1 MFIYLFILL
10 LVISIYLVF
19 DNNNEHFARN
29 DQGKSLDFDYSRSQF
44 RSSITTESNSNDKF
58 NTWLNYYGS
67 GLLRDKQYEIKELTP
82 DTTRFEENCYDIL
95 DDPGIIKEVRGNDDW
110 GQYKNEISAKDM
122 ITLLEDIKLENMGD
136 INLIQGHNDVE
147 QGIPLTYKSVIDWF
161 INELNKKIYIFDQEN
176 DYHHLNFNN
185 KNKLNVYKS
194 TDKIDYFELT
204 TIINRELKN
213 LVFIIH
219 SQMYYHKDTS
229 DIKVLNIKLTGIDT
243 SDYASAGFLDYN
255 IKSLLHCDKRG
266 TDCSL
271 SNKKDC
277 EATNVSQEAY
287 NEYLKDMKEQEK
299 IDLNSTCFYKNADT
313 KAECSSVNIDGTTG
327 IWDTKCMADTD
338 CPYFGSKGNNNYE
351 NNRGGCNKDSGICEL
366 PLNMVN
372 IGYTLYRKGDLYRP
386 LCHNCIPKEGCI
398 GKDCSQCCED
408 QGLNPDYAF
417 YGDTDDRESK
427 KTELQKQGLKVSD
440 IRLR

>member
-1 MFIYLFILL
+1 VY
-10 LVISIYLVF
+10 
-19 DNNNEHFARN
+19 DNTNEPFTVRDSTSDN
-29 DQGKSLDFDYSRSQF
+29 KL
-44 RSSITTESNSNDKF
+44 
-58 NTWLNYYGS
+58 NTWLTYYGS

-82 DTTRFEENCYDIL
+82 DTTRFEKNCYDIL
-95 DDPGIIKEVRGNDDW
+95 DDPGIMIEVKTNDNW

-122 ITLLEDIKLENMGD
+122 ITLLDKIKNENMGD
-136 INLIQGHNDVE
+136 IKLIQGHNAVE

-194 TDKIDYFELT
+194 TDIIDYFEWT

-219 SQMYYHKDTS
+219 SQMYYNKDTS

-243 SDYASAGFLDYN
+243 SDYASAGFLEYN
-255 IKSLLHCDKRG
+255 IKSLLHCDRKE

-271 SNKKDC
+271 STKKEC
-277 EATNVSQEAY
+277 EAAKVNQEDY
-287 NEYLKDMKEQEK
+287 NKYLEDMEKQKK
-299 IDLNSTCFYKNADT
+299 IDLNSKCFYKNADT
-313 KAECSSVNIDGTTG
+313 KADCSSVNLDGTTG
-327 IWDTKCMADTD
+327 IWDTKCMTDTD
-338 CPYFGSKGNNNYE
+338 CPFFGAKGNINYT

-386 LCHNCIPKEGCI
+386 LCHNCKEKEGCI
-398 GKDCSQCCED
+398 GKECSQCCED
-408 QGLNPDYAF
+408 QGLKPDYAF
-417 YGDTDDRESK
+417 KSDKPDRE
-427 KTELQKQGLKVSD
+427 KQEEILEKANLRVSE